1 MNQYNAAAWLLDRQL
16 DAGHGDR
23 IAYRIDGRSV
33 SYANAT
39 RYGGPRTPCVSST
52 CAGERWRWSSTTS
65 WRSRPGSRRS
75 ARGRSLCRCRP
86 C

>member
-33 SYANAT
+33 SYAELRDEVWPAQHAL
-39 RYGGPRTPCVSST
+39 RSARRRRGSG
-52 CAGERWRWSSTTS
+52 WRWSSTTS
-65 WRSRPGSRRS
+65 WRSRPGS
-75 ARGRSLCRCRP
+75 
-86 C
+86 